1 MADRMDI
8 IARNGND
15 GEHYAESELNYIDNL
30 MTKEANK
37 ELTYREVCD
46 AVAARNQ
53 AKRTQIREERTQIGG
68 DHYKLPIQP
77 IDFIVK
83 NSIPFREANIIKY
96 VVRYKEKNGIEDLKK
111 ARHYLDMIIEDYN
124 AN

>member
-1 MADRMDI
+1 MDRMDI

-15 GEHYAESELNYIDNL
+15 GDHYAE
-30 MTKEANK
+30 A

-46 AVAARNQ
+46 AVAAKNQ
-53 AKRTQIREERTQIGG
+53 AQRETHRTQVGG
-68 DHYKLPIQP
+68 SHYKLPIQP
-77 IDFIVK
+77 IEFIVK
-83 NSIPFREANIIKY
+83 NNIPFREANIIKY
-96 VVRYKEKNGIEDLKK
+96 VVRYKDKNGIEDLKK

>member
-15 GEHYAESELNYIDNL
+15 GEHYAESEL
-30 MTKEANK
+30 
-37 ELTYREVCD
+37 TYREVCD

-53 AKRTQIREERTQIGG
+53 EKRTQIRADRTQIGG
-68 DHYKLPIQP
+68 EHYKLPIQP

-83 NSIPFREANIIKY
+83 NNIPFREANIIKY
-96 VVRYKEKNGIEDLKK
+96 VVRYKNKNGIEDLKK

-124 AN
+124 ANL

>member
-15 GEHYAESELNYIDNL
+15 GEHYAESEL
-30 MTKEANK
+30 
-37 ELTYREVCD
+37 TYREVCD
-46 AVAARNQ
+46 AVAKKNQ
-53 AKRTQIREERTQIGG
+53 AARESQRTQVGG
-68 DHYKLPIQP
+68 SHYILPIQP

-83 NSIPFREANIIKY
+83 NNIPFREANIIKY
-96 VVRYKEKNGIEDLKK
+96 VVRYKNKNGIEDLKK

>member
-1 MADRMDI
+1 MDRMDI

-15 GEHYAESELNYIDNL
+15 GDHYAES
-30 MTKEANK
+30 

-46 AVAARNQ
+46 AVATRNQ
-53 AKRTQIREERTQIGG
+53 AAREAQRTQVGG
-68 DHYKLPIQP
+68 SHYILPIQP

-83 NSIPFREANIIKY
+83 NNIPFREANIIKY
-96 VVRYKEKNGIEDLKK
+96 VVRYKDKNGIEDLKK

>member
-1 MADRMDI
+1 MDRMDI

-15 GEHYAESELNYIDNL
+15 GDHYAE
-30 MTKEANK
+30 A

-46 AVAARNQ
+46 AVAAKNQ
-53 AKRTQIREERTQIGG
+53 TQRETQRTQVGG
-68 DHYKLPIQP
+68 SHYKLPIQP
-77 IDFIVK
+77 IEFIVK
-83 NSIPFREANIIKY
+83 NNIPFREANIIKY

-124 AN
+124 